1 MKAHRLASCTWLAA
15 LGCLVAWS
23 LGATEAAAQPAAPPA
38 ARPVA
43 APPASLAGPV
53 LAELALLAPAGA
65 RPEALVSGYAALR
78 ELSSAWDEDDP
89 DAIEAALAA
98 SAADAALPAQLRAY
112 AGLLEAHARRR
123 RGDLVGAVERVRAQ
137 GFATEWLVVGP
148 FDNENRSGLAA
159 QALPERELAEPV
171 VLDRAFEGKVRPVH
185 WRALPRTGAG
195 GPASFG
201 WLDLGA
207 LLEPRAFAC
216 VYATTFARST
226 APDARPATLWVGGGG
241 AFELFFEDAL
251 VLTEPGYRDLDADR
265 FAAAVSLPS
274 GYARV
279 TVKVCGDAAP
289 PLVSLRLGD
298 AAGAPLADVAFEA
311 SAAASTHAAAALRH
325 RKEAPRPATSVPA
338 TTVRPV
344 LGPMQ
349 LCEPALAADGTD
361 AALAD
366 ACARYLLATH
376 GQATGSHA
384 ARDMARRVAERGP
397 SFARAMRAA
406 RLSSER
412 NEAAR
417 WLDQAAPLASTR
429 HEQARLAV
437 ARAELARLG
446 TGALDATPLYELAL
460 RLEPDDVSA
469 VVGKAQLYAEAGL
482 RRSALELV
490 EAGLALRPS
499 AAALLRLQA
508 RELRALARDSDA
520 GEVESRYAALRFD
533 DTSFGEQQLG
543 FAVARREPALVRHW
557 TERLLAVQPGSP
569 AALSVA
575 ARALRAAG
583 DATEARA
590 CYLTALELAPED
602 LGTLGA
608 LGELAAE
615 LGGREE
621 QAALLRRIVELA
633 PQDVAARAHLE
644 HVEPSAAP
652 DDERYAWSS
661 EQLLA
666 LRTPPRDPA
675 TGAGTEDAR
684 RTLRRLAV
692 TTVFDNGLARRFY
705 QVAYEPLTPE
715 AAAQARQYSFFYHSD
730 RQLVALRAAKVYR
743 ANGRVDEAV
752 ETGSVASDDP
762 SIAMYS
768 LQRAF
773 YVQFPRIEPGD
784 VVELRYRVDD
794 VGVPGELAEAYGE
807 VEPLQDDE
815 PIASA
820 EVVLV
825 TPASRR
831 FHVSV
836 TPLPG
841 LLREEKEVGGRR
853 ILRLHARDVPP
864 LRREP
869 RMPPGSE
876 LLAQV
881 HVSSFADWGEVGR
894 WYASFAH
901 DKLAADEEVRR
912 QAHELAAGLS
922 DVRAK
927 VAAVYRFVAN
937 RLRYVA
943 LEFGVEGIR
952 PRPAALTLA
961 RGWGDCKDKAALIVS
976 MLGELGIDAE
986 MVLVRTALRGG
997 LDTTVA
1003 SLAAFDHA
1011 IAYVPAL
1018 DLYLD
1023 GTAELTGTDELPM
1036 FDRGAWALRVT
1047 PQGGKLLRLP
1057 EPAADR
1063 TVERKVVDLVPRR
1076 GGGLDFT
1083 AELTTSGG
1091 AAASARQHLLP
1102 DATRR
1107 ERVRDSLGLLGG
1119 AELLPGSAGLEL
1131 DPPTELE
1138 RPVRVVAR
1146 GDAQAV
1152 AERGGWAVP
1161 LGPGFRLTGELA
1173 PTATRTTPLVLGLT
1187 RTVEE
1192 VWRVEVPAGARV
1204 VSVAAPV
1211 RVESPLGLYSVD
1223 VVRTPAPSG
1232 GGEVLAVTST
1242 LRLDRARI
1250 EPADYAAW
1258 RRFCEAVDGALGPRV
1273 VLAW

>member
-1 MKAHRLASCTWLAA
+1 MKAHPLASCTWLAA
-15 LGCLVAWS
+15 LGCLVAWW
-23 LGATEAAAQPAAPPA
+23 LGTTEVAAQPAPAPA
-38 ARPVA
+38 ARAVA
-43 APPASLAGPV
+43 APPASLAAPV
-53 LAELALLAPAGA
+53 LAELAALARAGA
-65 RPEALVSGYAALR
+65 RPDALVNGYAALR

-98 SAADAALPAQLRAY
+98 SAADAGLPAQLRAY

-148 FDNENRSGLAA
+148 FDNENRGGLAA
-159 QALPERELAEPV
+159 RTPPELELAEPV

-185 WRALPRTGAG
+185 WRALPRTGQG

-226 APDARPATLWVGGGG
+226 APDARPATLWVGAGG

-251 VLTEPGYRDLDADR
+251 VLTELGYRDLDADR
-265 FAAAVSLPS
+265 SAARVSLPS

-298 AAGAPLADVAFEA
+298 AAGAPLSDVAFEA

-325 RKEAPRPATSVPA
+325 RKEAQRPAAAVPA
-338 TTVRPV
+338 NTASAV
-344 LGPMQ
+344 LGPLQ
-349 LCEPALAADGTD
+349 LCEAALAASGKD

-384 ARDMARRVAERGP
+384 ARDMARRVAEEGP

-417 WLDQAAPLASTR
+417 WLDRAGPLASTR

-460 RLEPDDVSA
+460 RLEPDNVTA
-469 VVGKAQLYAEAGL
+469 AVGKAQLYAEAGL

-490 EAGLALRPS
+490 EAGLALRPA

-520 GEVESRYAALRFD
+520 GDVESRYAALRFD
-533 DTSFGEQQLG
+533 DTTFIEQQLG
-543 FAVARREPALVRHW
+543 FAVARREPALVRHF
-557 TERLLAVQPGSP
+557 TERLLGVQPGSP
-569 AALSVA
+569 SALAVA
-575 ARALRAAG
+575 ARALRASGGAS
-583 DATEARA
+583 EARA

-602 LGTLGA
+602 VGTLGA
-608 LGELAAE
+608 LAELAAE

-661 EQLLA
+661 EQLLL
-666 LRTPPRDPA
+666 LRTPPLDPA
-675 TGAGTEDAR
+675 TAGGEQPR

-794 VGVPGELAEAYGE
+794 VGAPGELADAYGE

-820 EVVLV
+820 ELVLV
-825 TPASRR
+825 TPAARR
-831 FHVSV
+831 FQVSV

-841 LLREEKEVGGRR
+841 LEREEHEVGGRR

-881 HVSSFADWGEVGR
+881 HVSTFANWAEVGR
-894 WYASFAH
+894 WYASFAR

-912 QAHELAAGLS
+912 QAHDLVAGLA

-997 LDTTVA
+997 LDTSVA

-1036 FDRGAWALRVT
+1036 FDRGAWALRIT
-1047 PQGGKLLRLP
+1047 PEGGKLLRLP

-1063 TVERKVVDLVPRR
+1063 TVERKVVDLVARR
-1076 GGGLDFT
+1076 GGALDFT

-1107 ERVRDSLGLLGG
+1107 ERVRESLGLLGG
-1119 AELLPGSAGLEL
+1119 AELLAGPSGLEL

-1146 GDAQAV
+1146 GDAQAL

-1161 LGPGFRLTGELA
+1161 MGPGFRLTGELA
-1173 PTATRTTPLVLGLT
+1173 PTATRTLPLVLGLA

-1192 VWRVEVPAGARV
+1192 VWRLEVPPSARL

-1211 RVESPLGLYSVD
+1211 RVESPLGLYSVE
-1223 VVRTPAPSG
+1223 VVRAPSATG
-1232 GGEVLAVTST
+1232 GGEVVTVTST
-1242 LRLDRARI
+1242 LRLDRARV
-1250 EPADYAAW
+1250 EPADYPAW